1 VVVGCL
7 LGGVLGCEPSAE
19 DRAAALQGRLDD
31 VHASYLERRSLH
43 PFSTGTAALEV
54 LDPAAEA
61 LETASGTDSVT
72 LVLPIAAGRLGACL
86 RVTVRGAAG
95 GAGRGQ
101 VTTEPVACSI
111 STGAFRALG
120 MDVDRLTTDLR
131 PRTDDVPPR

>member
-1 VVVGCL
+1 
-7 LGGVLGCEPSAE
+7 
-19 DRAAALQGRLDD
+19 
-31 VHASYLERRSLH
+31 
-43 PFSTGTAALEV
+43 
-54 LDPAAEA
+54 
-61 LETASGTDSVT
+61 VT

-95 GAGRGQ
+95 GAHRGQ
-101 VTTEPVACSI
+101 VTTEPVTCSI